1 MNTTTLRSA
10 VFLDRDG
17 VLNEDSGYAY
27 RPDQINWIAG
37 AKEAVRFLNKA
48 DYYVFVVTNQ
58 TGISRN
64 LYTENDVQD
73 LHRWMNAELSVVG
86 ARIDDF
92 RYSPFHPDY
101 DDGRF
106 RSIAHWRKPSPGM
119 IFDLMKKWP
128 IKRNGSFMIGD
139 RSTDIEAAQA
149 ANIPGFLFESDN
161 LLKFIQNVISRQA
174 LSN

>member
-48 DYYVFVVTNQ
+48 NYYVFVVTNQ

-64 LYTENDVQD
+64 LYTENDVQG
-73 LHRWMNAELSVVG
+73 LHRWMNTELSVV
-86 ARIDDF
+86 AVSYTHLR
-92 RYSPFHPDY
+92 
-101 DDGRF
+101 
-106 RSIAHWRKPSPGM
+106 AHE
-119 IFDLMKKWP
+119 
-128 IKRNGSFMIGD
+128 
-139 RSTDIEAAQA
+139 T
-149 ANIPGFLFESDN
+149 
-161 LLKFIQNVISRQA
+161 
-174 LSN
+174 

>member
-1 MNTTTLRSA
+1 M
-10 VFLDRDG
+10 
-17 VLNEDSGYAY
+17 
-27 RPDQINWIAG
+27 AG

-64 LYTENDVQD
+64 FYTENDVKD
-73 LHRWMNAELSVVG
+73 LHRWMNDELAVVG

-92 RYSPFHPDY
+92 RYSPFHPDC

-128 IKRNGSFMIGD
+128 IKRHGSFMIGD

-161 LLKFIQNVISRQA
+161 LFKFIQNVISRQA

>member
-1 MNTTTLRSA
+1 MNSTTPRSA

-27 RPDQINWIAG
+27 RPDQIKWIAG
-37 AKEAVRFLNKA
+37 AKEAVRFLNEA
-48 DYYVFVVTNQ
+48 NYYVFVVTNQ

-64 LYTENDVQD
+64 LYTERDVQD
-73 LHRWMNAELSVVG
+73 LHLWMNAELSTSG
-86 ARIDDF
+86 AHIDDF

-106 RSIAHWRKPSPGM
+106 RSLAHWRKPSAGM
-119 IFDLMKKWP
+119 IFDLMKHWP
-128 IKRNGSFMIGD
+128 IKRQGSFMIGD

-149 ANIPGFLFESDN
+149 ATIPGFLFKDEN
-161 LLKFIQNVISRQA
+161 LLKFLKNVVSQ
-174 LSN
+174 LV

>member
-1 MNTTTLRSA
+1 MKTASLRPA

-27 RPDQINWIAG
+27 RPDQIKWIVG
-37 AKEAVRFLNKA
+37 AMEAVRFLNEA
-48 DYYVFVVTNQ
+48 NYLVFVVTNQ

-64 LYTENDVQD
+64 LYTENDVKG
-73 LHRWMNAELSVVG
+73 LHRWMNAELAING

-106 RSIAHWRKPSPGM
+106 RSIAHWRKPSAGM
-119 IFDLMKKWP
+119 IFDLIKNWP
-128 IKRNGSFMIGD
+128 IKKRGSFMIGD

-149 ANIPGFLFESDN
+149 ANIPGFLFQEKN
-161 LLKFIQNVISRQA
+161 LLKFLKKVISQTV
-174 LSN
+174 SKN

>member
-48 DYYVFVVTNQ
+48 NYYVFVVTNQ

-64 LYTENDVQD
+64 LYTENDVQG
-73 LHRWMNAELSVVG
+73 LHLSL
-86 ARIDDF
+86 I
-92 RYSPFHPDY
+92 H
-101 DDGRF
+101 
-106 RSIAHWRKPSPGM
+106 I
-119 IFDLMKKWP
+119 
-128 IKRNGSFMIGD
+128 
-139 RSTDIEAAQA
+139 
-149 ANIPGFLFESDN
+149 
-161 LLKFIQNVISRQA
+161 
-174 LSN
+174 

>member
-64 LYTENDVQD
+64 FYTENDVKD
-73 LHRWMNAELSVVG
+73 LHRWMNDELAVVG

-92 RYSPFHPDY
+92 RYSPFHPDC

-128 IKRNGSFMIGD
+128 IKRHGSFMIGD